1 MYKTENLIREIV
13 KSADIQQIDTPYG
26 KKNLDLSYE
35 IPYLAGYSEDGKTV
49 YIDKR
54 VNLVFELEDGR
65 EMNILKY
72 LVVHETTEKH
82 LEDEKSY
89 KYQYAHEKATG
100 VERQAVE
107 ADGYPWDEYQKYALG
122 EVKRHKELDESER
135 LPDDLDEKPEID
147 TKDFSLLREIHKQKK
162 IK

>member
-13 KSADIQQIDTPYG
+13 SKKQIDTPYG

-49 YIDKR
+49 YVDKR

-82 LEDEKSY
+82 LEDEKGY

-107 ADGYPWDEYQKYALG
+107 ADGYPWEEYQRYALA

-135 LPDDLDEKPEID
+135 LPEDLDEKPEID
-147 TKDFSLLREIHKQKK
+147 TKDYVLLKEIHKQKK